1 MLTIMELTAR
11 EDGGHALQSQ
21 SHRTES
27 WLEGWVA
34 VPKELETAV
43 WDCGGYCTPEL
54 NEAGELVGLTPTER
68 PVSKEDTPTE
78 TERLRADV
86 DYLAALVGIDLT

>member
-1 MLTIMELTAR
+1 MLTIIELAAR

-34 VPKELETAV
+34 VPPELETAV
-43 WDCGGYCTPEL
+43 WDCGGYCALEL
-54 NEAGELVGLTPTER
+54 NEAGALVGLTPAER
-68 PVSKEDTPTE
+68 PTRNEDAPTE
-78 TERLRADV
+78 TERLRADI
-86 DYLAALVGIDLT
+86 DYLAALVGIDLN